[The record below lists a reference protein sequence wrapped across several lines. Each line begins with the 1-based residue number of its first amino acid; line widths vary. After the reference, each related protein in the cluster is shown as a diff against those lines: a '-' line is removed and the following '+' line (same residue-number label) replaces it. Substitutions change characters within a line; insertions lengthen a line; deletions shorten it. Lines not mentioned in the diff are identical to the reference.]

1 MAPSRFRRGK
11 KKLEK
16 TKTKFKFKSTER
28 FLKAD
33 PRYNN
38 LVISK
43 LINQVMWQGKKIMA
57 RKIIYGA
64 MDIIKERVKEQEPLE
79 VVLTAINNVKPQVEV
94 RSKRVGGATYQVP
107 MEVNRKRQQTLAIRT
122 ILLNAREKKG
132 KPMTERLAAEMID
145 AFNKQG
151 ASITWRE
158 NTHKMAE
165 ANKLF
170 AHFAW

>member
-1 MAPSRFRRGK
+1 MNGRGRNK
-11 KKLEK
+11 KKKVE
-16 TKTKFKFKSTER
+16 KTKFKFKSTER
-28 FLKAD
+28 FLRED
-33 PRYNN
+33 PRFKN
-38 LVISK
+38 LLVTK
-43 LINQVMWQGKKIMA
+43 FINQLMYDGKKSIA
-57 RKIIYGA
+57 R
-64 MDIIKERVKEQEPLE
+64 DIVYNAIEEIAKKVKDVEPLE
-79 VVLTAINNVKPQVEV
+79 IFIQAINNVKPQLEV

-132 KPMTERLAAEMID
+132 KPMVERLAGELID